1 MEYRRASSRILGL
14 LILQLIGSTVFG
26 LDPLWWSDLLRRERN
41 LRGWFDA
48 QLPGPGAAR
57 VLRTRTMG
65 NQRSRINSWT
75 QYRRV
80 SRAYRSV
87 VTTDGEQ
94 VAILTALVRKAALSS
109 EVRVTCHVAA
119 RHRLIDL

>member
-1 MEYRRASSRILGL
+1 MEYRRASSRILWL
-14 LILQLIGSTVFG
+14 LILQLIGNTVFG

-80 SRAYRSV
+80 SRAHRSV

-94 VAILTALVRKAALSS
+94 VAILTAFVRNAAPFS

>member
-1 MEYRRASSRILGL
+1 MEYRRASSRTLGL
-14 LILQLIGSTVFG
+14 LILQLIGKTVFG

-75 QYRRV
+75 PVPKSFTRTPLSGDDRW
-80 SRAYRSV
+80 RAGR
-87 VTTDGEQ
+87 D
-94 VAILTALVRKAALSS
+94 LTAFVRNAALSS

-119 RHRLIDL
+119 RHRLIGL